1 MDNVVKALQNEC
13 ELAELYSK
21 ASNLYN
27 NAFDEVVKL
36 KQSHIDAFNTLLQGV
51 NLACSAKD
59 DEKFNLNGE
68 FMQDLV
74 FLIERENENIAFYN
88 EILADERDEKA
99 KDLFYLFQAHS
110 YNDIL
115 PALQGLN
122 SLNSKLNSSN
132 FGQNLLENALN
143 SNGIFNELTKGKE
156 FLDETA
162 QTLERLKNKQLSQ
175 AELESFLRKLN
186 FSLLGGAVLGAGLAF
201 MFNEISNQYTK
212 D

>member
-1 MDNVVKALQNEC
+1 MDNVVKALHNEC
-13 ELAELYSK
+13 ELAGLYSK
-21 ASNLYN
+21 ASSLYN
-27 NAFDEVVKL
+27 SAFDEVVKL
-36 KQSHIDAFNTLLQGV
+36 KQSHIDTFNALLQSA
-51 NLACSAKD
+51 NLAYSAKD
-59 DEKFNLNGE
+59 DENFNLNGE

-115 PALQGLN
+115 PALQELN
-122 SLNSKLNSSN
+122 SLNSELNSSN

-143 SNGIFNELTKGKE
+143 SNQFFNQITKGKE

-186 FSLLGGAVLGAGLAF
+186 YSLLGGAVLGAGLAF
-201 MFNEISNQYTK
+201 MFNEISNQHTK